1 MHRLANERVPR
12 FFGRRSRHEVPDRHS
27 GLRPNCFGAIRPVI
41 ARASLSAFHLLALAI
56 GFGAIFAR
64 GRRLRDLRRS
74 PGDPGALARLFQ
86 ADSFWGLAALLWIAT
101 GLFRVFGRLEKQP
114 AFYLRNGFFWVKMA
128 LFVLVLL
135 LEIFPMLSFIR
146 WRIARS
152 CGQAPAKS
160 APLPL
165 LIAINDA
172 EFALVLTIP
181 FVAALMARGA
191 WLF

>member
-1 MHRLANERVPR
+1 MGE
-12 FFGRRSRHEVPDRHS
+12 
-27 GLRPNCFGAIRPVI
+27 VI
-41 ARASLSAFHLLALAI
+41 ARASLSALHLLALAI
-56 GFGAIFAR
+56 GLGAVFAR

-74 PGDPGALARLFQ
+74 PGDSGALARLFQ
-86 ADSFWGLAALLWIAT
+86 ADGLWGLAALLWIAT
-101 GLFRVFGRLEKQP
+101 GLFRAFGRVEKQP

-146 WRIARS
+146 WRIGRS
-152 CGQAPAKS
+152 RGETPA
-160 APLPL
+160 AGANLPL

-172 EFALVLTIP
+172 EVALVLAIP